1 MKKNNTILLLWFA
14 LLSFSFEATA
24 QKTLLDQPL
33 SIKIE
38 NEKLE
43 DALKMI
49 AAKADFSFSYNPTQ
63 FDLGRTI
70 NLNVQ
75 NKSLRQ
81 ILDDIFRGTASYKE
95 KQGYVILQ
103 KIDQNKTVIVNGYIY
118 DQLTGE
124 KIAQASI
131 FERHTLISA
140 ISNSYGYYRIKL
152 PVAMA
157 SARLEVRKE
166 QYTNKSIA
174 INDRTTIDILL
185 NPVEIQ
191 RPVYQPISLV
201 EPNSQLDTGTQSVK
215 ASIPEKLKITAI
227 QTDTVVRRTQPKPQI
242 TNWRSFVDVLTS
254 AQQQIVIGNIKDTL
268 YRSFQIS
275 LLPFIGTNH
284 RLSGNVINNLSINV
298 IGGYALGVNGLEI
311 GNVFNLIRRDVHGLQ
326 MAGVV
331 NLVGR
336 DVSGL
341 QMAGTVNVVGQNVS
355 GTQMAGTVNVVGRDV
370 SGLQMAGVVNVVG
383 HNFKRGLQM
392 AGTVNV
398 VLNSLSGT
406 QMSGLFN
413 YARVHKRGLQL
424 GFINYADSSGGI
436 PLGLVSY
443 VRKNGYRR
451 LEFSTDELN
460 YFNISIK
467 TGVRRLYNI
476 FTVGFNFLEAD
487 KPYLSV
493 GYGLGTAFELGK
505 NWAVNID
512 AVANKPIINTQYP
525 FDDFTQHYRIGLAI
539 EKKLTKQVAL
549 FAGTSANWLISR
561 TDIVNTDK
569 SSIYALF
576 PTRVFNGGGVLSG
589 WWGFQA
595 GIRVCNKVW

>member
-1 MKKNNTILLLWFA
+1 MKKNLTMLLLWFA
-14 LLSFSFEATA
+14 FLSFSFEAIA

-33 SIKIE
+33 TIKIE

-63 FDLGRTI
+63 FDLGRII
-70 NLNVQ
+70 NLNAQ

-81 ILDDIFRGTASYKE
+81 ILDDIFKGTASYKE

-124 KIAQASI
+124 KITQASV

-152 PVAMA
+152 PMSMA

-166 QYTNKSIA
+166 QYANKSVA
-174 INDRTTIDILL
+174 INDRTTIDIVL
-185 NPVEIQ
+185 NPSAPQ

-201 EPNSQLDTGTQSVK
+201 APSNQLDTNTKSAKV
-215 ASIPEKLKITAI
+215 SIPEKLEINTA
-227 QTDTVVRRTQPKPQI
+227 QTDTIIGRTQPKPPI

-254 AQQQIVIGNIKDTL
+254 AKQQIVIGNIKDTL
-268 YRSFQIS
+268 YRPFQIS
-275 LLPFIGTNH
+275 FLPFIGTNH
-284 RLSGNVINNLSINV
+284 RLSGNVINNVSINI

-311 GNVFNLIRRDVHGLQ
+311 GNVFNLIRRDVYGLQ

-341 QMAGTVNVVGQNVS
+341 QMAGTVNVVGQDVS
-355 GTQMAGTVNVVGRDV
+355 GLQMAGTVNVVGHDA
-370 SGLQMAGVVNVVG
+370 SGLQMAGVVNVAG
-383 HNFKRGLQM
+383 HDFKRGLQM
-392 AGTVNV
+392 AGTTNI
-398 VLNSLSGT
+398 VLNTLSGI
-406 QMSGLFN
+406 QISGVFN
-413 YARVHKRGLQL
+413 YATIHKRGLQL
-424 GFINYADSSGGI
+424 GFINYADSSGGTPI
-436 PLGLVSY
+436 GFMSY

-451 LEFSTDELN
+451 LEFSTDELS
-460 YFNISIK
+460 YFNVSIK
-467 TGVRRLYNI
+467 TGVRRFYNI
-476 FTVGFNFLEAD
+476 FTVGYSFLEAD

-505 NWAVNID
+505 NWDININ
-512 AVANKPIINTQYP
+512 AIANKPILNYQYP

-539 EKKLTKQVAL
+539 EKKLTKQIAL
-549 FAGTSANWLISR
+549 FAGTSANWLISK
-561 TDIVNTDK
+561 TDLINTER
-569 SSIYALF
+569 SSIHSLF
-576 PTRVFNGGGVLSG
+576 QTRAFESGGVLAG

-595 GIRVCNKVW
+595 GVRICNRVW

>member
-1 MKKNNTILLLWFA
+1 MKKKYTILLLCFA
-14 LLSFSFEATA
+14 ILSFSFEVIA
-24 QKTLLDQPL
+24 QKTILDQPL
-33 SIKIE
+33 TIKIE

-49 AAKADFSFSYNPTQ
+49 AAKAGFSFSYNPAQ
-63 FDLGRTI
+63 FDLDRTI
-70 NLNVQ
+70 NLNAQ

-103 KIDQNKTVIVNGYIY
+103 KIEQNKTVIVNGYIY

-124 KIAQASI
+124 KITQASI

-157 SARLEVRKE
+157 SARLEIRKE

-201 EPNSQLDTGTQSVK
+201 APNSQLDTGTQSVK
-215 ASIPEKLKITAI
+215 ASIPEKLEITTI
-227 QTDTVVRRTQPKPQI
+227 QTDTVRRTQPKPQT

-268 YRSFQIS
+268 YRPFQIS
-275 LLPFIGTNH
+275 FLPFIGTNH
-284 RLSGNVINNLSINV
+284 RLSGNVINNVSINI

-311 GNVFNLIRRDVHGLQ
+311 GNVFNLIRRDVSGLQ

-355 GTQMAGTVNVVGRDV
+355 GLQMAGTVNVVGRDV
-370 SGLQMAGVVNVVG
+370 SGLQMAGVVNVAG
-383 HNFKRGLQM
+383 HDLKRGLQM
-392 AGTVNV
+392 AGTTNI
-398 VLNSLSGT
+398 VLNTLSGT
-406 QMSGLFN
+406 QISGLFN
-413 YARVHKRGLQL
+413 YATIHKRGLQL
-424 GFINYADSSGGI
+424 GFINYADSSGGTPI
-436 PLGLVSY
+436 GFMSY

-460 YFNISIK
+460 YFNVSIK
-467 TGVRRLYNI
+467 TGVRRFYNI
-476 FTVGFNFLEAD
+476 FTFGYSFLEAD

-505 NWAVNID
+505 NWAINID
-512 AVANKPIINTQYP
+512 AIANKPIINYQYP
-525 FDDFTQHYRIGLAI
+525 FDDFTQHYRISLAV
-539 EKKLTKQVAL
+539 EKKLTKRVAL
-549 FAGTSANWLISR
+549 FAGTSANWLISK
-561 TDIVNTDK
+561 TDLINTER
-569 SSIYALF
+569 SSISALF
-576 PTRVFNGGGVLSG
+576 PTRVVEDGAVLSG

-595 GIRVCNKVW
+595 GVRICNRVW